1 MFINI
6 SDLYFSSTV
15 IVCYTMGSSV
25 PMVIT

>member
-6 SDLYFSSTV
+6 SDLYFGSTV
-15 IVCYTMGSSV
+15 IVCYSIGSSM